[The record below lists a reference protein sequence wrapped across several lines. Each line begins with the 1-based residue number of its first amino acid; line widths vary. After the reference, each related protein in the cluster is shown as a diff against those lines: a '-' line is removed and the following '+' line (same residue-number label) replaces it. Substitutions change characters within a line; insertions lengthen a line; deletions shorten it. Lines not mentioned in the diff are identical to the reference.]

1 MNSIIK
7 KYADTFKLKKVTS
20 KSDIKFYDDQELV
33 SHIKTNDMKT
43 FNYKSIGKWKK
54 CRTGELVCMILNNIP
69 AHE

>member
-43 FNYKSIGKWKK
+43 FNYKSMGKWKK
-54 CRTGELVCMILNNIP
+54 CRTGELVYMILNNIP